1 MSRLSDFFARGVMT
15 LADGAKKMR
24 SVQVRLLADEVR
36 DDLEHVE
43 PYGFTSEPLPEAEA
57 FTLFFDGDRSHGIV
71 FTIADRRYR
80 LKPLKAGEVA
90 IFDDLGQKVH
100 LTREGLEVY
109 TPGWLHATVDKDT
122 EITVGGSVTESVGGD
137 VSATVAGNVTVKASA
152 VTIDSASL
160 HVTGAMTIDK
170 SLTVLGGLAVSGG
183 SGASVTGSLTTTSDI
198 TAGGISLMSHVH
210 TEQGDGADT
219 SAPK

>member
-1 MSRLSDFFARGVMT
+1 MSSISDFFARGVMT

-24 SVQVRLLADEVR
+24 AVQVRLLADEIR

-43 PYGFTSEPLPEAEA
+43 PYGFSSEPHPEAEA

-80 LKPLKAGEVA
+80 LKPLKTGEVA

-109 TPGWLHATVDKDT
+109 TPVVLINAVLGVYQESKAENAIEALQEMSAATSQKP
-122 EITVGGSVTESVGGD
+122 
-137 VSATVAGNVTVKASA
+137 SA
-152 VTIDSASL
+152 VML
-160 HVTGAMTIDK
+160 
-170 SLTVLGGLAVSGG
+170 L
-183 SGASVTGSLTTTSDI
+183 
-198 TAGGISLMSHVH
+198 
-210 TEQGDGADT
+210 
-219 SAPK
+219 

>member
-90 IFDDLGQKVH
+90 IFDNLGQKVH

>member
-43 PYGFTSEPLPEAEA
+43 PYGFTSEPHPEAEA
-57 FTLFFDGDRSHGIV
+57 FALFFDGDRSQGIV

-80 LKPLKAGEVA
+80 LKPLKTGEVA

-100 LTREGLEVY
+100 LTRDGLEVY
-109 TPGWLHATVDKDT
+109 TPGWLHATVDKDA
-122 EITVGGSVTESVGGD
+122 EITVGGNVAERVGGD
-137 VSATVAGNVTVKASA
+137 VSAIVSGNVTLNAST

-160 HVTGAMTIDK
+160 HITGATTIDK

-183 SGASVTGSLTTTSDI
+183 TGASVTGSLTTTGDV

>member
-1 MSRLSDFFARGVMT
+1 MSRFSDFFARGVMT
-15 LADGAKKMR
+15 LADGMKKMR

-43 PYGFTSEPLPEAEA
+43 PYGFSSEPHPDAEA
-57 FTLFFDGDRSHGIV
+57 FALFFDGDRSHGV
-71 FTIADRRYR
+71 VLCIADRRYR
-80 LKPLKAGEVA
+80 LKPLKTGEVA

-100 LTREGLEVY
+100 LTRDGLEVY
-109 TPGWLHATVDKDT
+109 TPGWLHATVDKDA
-122 EITVGGSVTESVGGD
+122 EITVGGNVAERVGGD
-137 VSATVAGNVTVKASA
+137 VSAIVSGNVTLNAST

-160 HVTGAMTIDK
+160 HITGATTIDK

-183 SGASVTGSLTTTSDI
+183 TGASVTGSLTTTGDV

>member
-1 MSRLSDFFARGVMT
+1 MT

-43 PYGFTSEPLPEAEA
+43 PYGFTSEPHPEAEA
-57 FTLFFDGDRSHGIV
+57 FVLFFDGDRSHGIV

-80 LKPLKAGEVA
+80 LKPLKTGEVA

-109 TPGWLHATVDKDT
+109 TPGWLHATIDKDA
-122 EITVGGSVTESVGGD
+122 EITVGGNVTESVGGD
-137 VSATVAGNVTVKASA
+137 VSATVAGNVTVKASV

-160 HVTGAMTIDK
+160 HVTGATTIDK

-183 SGASVTGSLTTTSDI
+183 SGASVTGSLTTTGDV

-210 TEQGDGADT
+210 TEQGDGANT

>member
-1 MSRLSDFFARGVMT
+1 MSSISDFFARGVMT

-24 SVQVRLLADEVR
+24 AVQVRLLADEIR

-43 PYGFTSEPLPEAEA
+43 PYGFSSEPHPEAEA

-80 LKPLKAGEVA
+80 LKPLKTGEVA

-109 TPGWLHATVDKDT
+109 TPGWLHATVDKDV
-122 EITVGGSVTESVGGD
+122 EITVGGN
-137 VSATVAGNVTVKASA
+137 AALKAAA
-152 VTIDSASL
+152 VTIDSATL
-160 HVTGAMTIDK
+160 HVTGATTIDK

-183 SGASVTGSLTTTSDI
+183 SGASVEGSLTTTGDV
-198 TAGGISLMSHVH
+198 TASGISLTSHTH
-210 TEQGDGADT
+210 TEQGDRAET
-219 SAPK
+219 SGPH

>member
-43 PYGFTSEPLPEAEA
+43 PYGFTSEPHPEAEA

-80 LKPLKAGEVA
+80 LKPLRTGEVA

-100 LTREGLEVY
+100 LTRDGLEVY
-109 TPGWLHATVDKDT
+109 TPGWLHATVDKDA

-160 HVTGAMTIDK
+160 HVTGATTIDK

-183 SGASVTGSLTTTSDI
+183 SGASVTGSLTTTGDV
-198 TAGGISLMSHVH
+198 TAGDISLMSHVH

>member
-1 MSRLSDFFARGVMT
+1 MSSISDFFARGVMT

-24 SVQVRLLADEVR
+24 AVQVRLLADEIR

-43 PYGFTSEPLPEAEA
+43 PYGFSSEPHPEAEA

-80 LKPLKAGEVA
+80 LKPLKTGEVA
-90 IFDDLGQKVH
+90 IFDDLGQKAH

-109 TPGWLHATVDKDT
+109 TPGWLHATVDKDA
-122 EITVGGSVTESVGGD
+122 EITVGGNVTESVGGD
-137 VSATVAGNVTVKASA
+137 VSATVTGNVTVKASA

-160 HVTGAMTIDK
+160 HVTGATTIDK

-183 SGASVTGSLTTTSDI
+183 SGASVEGSLTTTGDVKAS
-198 TAGGISLMSHVH
+198 GISLTSHTH
-210 TEQGDGADT
+210 TEQGDRAET
-219 SAPK
+219 SGPH

>member
-1 MSRLSDFFARGVMT
+1 
-15 LADGAKKMR
+15 MR

>member
-1 MSRLSDFFARGVMT
+1 MT

-24 SVQVRLLADEVR
+24 AVQVRLLADEIR

-43 PYGFTSEPLPEAEA
+43 PYGFSSEPHPEAEA

-80 LKPLKAGEVA
+80 LKPLKTGEVA

-109 TPGWLHATVDKDT
+109 TPGWLHATVDKDA
-122 EITVGGSVTESVGGD
+122 EITVGGNVTESVGGD
-137 VSATVAGNVTVKASA
+137 VSATVTGNVTVKASA

-160 HVTGAMTIDK
+160 HVTGATTIDK

-183 SGASVTGSLTTTSDI
+183 SGASVEGSLTTTGDVKAS
-198 TAGGISLMSHVH
+198 GISLTSHTH
-210 TEQGDGADT
+210 TEQGDRAET
-219 SAPK
+219 SGPH

>member
-43 PYGFTSEPLPEAEA
+43 PYGFTSEPHPEAEA
-57 FTLFFDGDRSHGIV
+57 FALFFDGDRSHGIV

-80 LKPLKAGEVA
+80 LKSLKTGEVA

-100 LTREGLEVY
+100 LTRGGLEVY
-109 TPGWLHATVDKDT
+109 TPGWLHATVDKDA
-122 EITVGGSVTESVGGD
+122 EIIVGGNVTETVGGD
-137 VSATVAGNVTVKASA
+137 VSATVSGNVTLKASV

-160 HVTGAMTIDK
+160 HITGATTIDK

-183 SGASVTGSLTTTSDI
+183 TGASVTGSLTTTGDV
-198 TAGGISLMSHVH
+198 TAAGISLMSHVH

>member
-1 MSRLSDFFARGVMT
+1 MASLLSRIR
-15 LADGAKKMR
+15 KPKR
-24 SVQVRLLADEVR
+24 SR
-36 DDLEHVE
+36 
-43 PYGFTSEPLPEAEA
+43 F
-57 FTLFFDGDRSHGIV
+57 FFDGDRSHGIV

-80 LKPLKAGEVA
+80 LKPLKTGEVA

-100 LTREGLEVY
+100 LTRDGLEVY
-109 TPGWLHATVDKDT
+109 TPGWLHATVDKDA
-122 EITVGGSVTESVGGD
+122 EITVGGNVAERVGGD
-137 VSATVAGNVTVKASA
+137 VSAIVSGNVTLNAST

-160 HVTGAMTIDK
+160 HITGATTIDK

-183 SGASVTGSLTTTSDI
+183 TGASVTGSLTTTGDV

>member
-43 PYGFTSEPLPEAEA
+43 PYGFTSEPHPEAEA
-57 FTLFFDGDRSHGIV
+57 FALFFDGDRSHGIV

-80 LKPLKAGEVA
+80 LKPLKTGEVA

-100 LTREGLEVY
+100 LTRDGLEVY
-109 TPGWLHATVDKDT
+109 TLKTV
-122 EITVGGSVTESVGGD
+122 ESTLSQIRRRRARGT
-137 VSATVAGNVTVKASA
+137 S
-152 VTIDSASL
+152 
-160 HVTGAMTIDK
+160 
-170 SLTVLGGLAVSGG
+170 GLWPS
-183 SGASVTGSLTTTSDI
+183 S
-198 TAGGISLMSHVH
+198 
-210 TEQGDGADT
+210 
-219 SAPK
+219 P

>member
-1 MSRLSDFFARGVMT
+1 MT
-15 LADGAKKMR
+15 LADGMKKMR

-43 PYGFTSEPLPEAEA
+43 PYGFSSEPHPDAEA
-57 FTLFFDGDRSHGIV
+57 FALFFDGDRSHGV
-71 FTIADRRYR
+71 VLCIADRRYR
-80 LKPLKAGEVA
+80 LKPLKTGEVA

-100 LTREGLEVY
+100 LTRDGLEVY
-109 TPGWLHATVDKDT
+109 TPGWLHATVDKDA
-122 EITVGGSVTESVGGD
+122 EITVGGNVAERVGGD
-137 VSATVAGNVTVKASA
+137 VSAIVSGNVTLNAST

-160 HVTGAMTIDK
+160 HITGATTIDK

-183 SGASVTGSLTTTSDI
+183 TGASVTGSLTTTGDV

>member
-43 PYGFTSEPLPEAEA
+43 PYGFTSEPHPEAEA

-80 LKPLKAGEVA
+80 LKPLRTGEVA

-100 LTREGLEVY
+100 LTRDGLEVY
-109 TPGWLHATVDKDT
+109 TPGWLHATVDKDA

-137 VSATVAGNVTVKASA
+137 VYATVAGNVTVKASA

-160 HVTGAMTIDK
+160 HVTGATTIDK

-183 SGASVTGSLTTTSDI
+183 SGASVTGSLTTTGDV
-198 TAGGISLMSHVH
+198 TAGDISLMSHVH